1 MNVSMKKMIYDRLTG
16 RETSLAVIGLGYVGV
31 PVALRFAR
39 CFDVVG
45 YDMDARRIEKLR
57 EKYGAGCGS
66 IRFTSLEEELSRAA
80 FYIVTVLTP
89 VDERKNPDLTC
100 LVEAT
105 RTVARYLKR
114 GDYVV

>member
-57 EKYGAGCGS
+57 EKYGAGCGHPFHLFG
-66 IRFTSLEEELSRAA
+66 RG
-80 FYIVTVLTP
+80 V
-89 VDERKNPDLTC
+89 
-100 LVEAT
+100 
-105 RTVARYLKR
+105 VAGRILYR
-114 GDYVV
+114 HGAHPGR

>member
-1 MNVSMKKMIYDRLTG
+1 MKKMIYDRLTG

-100 LVEAT
+100 LGRGHAHRSALSEAG
-105 RTVARYLKR
+105 RLCRV
-114 GDYVV
+114 